1 MGHSI
6 QMFRNRSAIINDV
19 ELVALICIMED
30 EADARSTMFPT
41 IRPAVMR
48 WCASLAAYGPGLI
61 EMDLDALL
69 SSAQCEREFLSLLS
83 CVEERL
89 RLFGEKVPK
98 SLLYRCCVPGIK
110 FDSDYD
116 SRFVS
121 EAIAMLKKLV
131 SGHGGS

>member
-48 WCASLAAYGPGLI
+48 
-61 EMDLDALL
+61 
-69 SSAQCEREFLSLLS
+69 
-83 CVEERL
+83 
-89 RLFGEKVPK
+89 
-98 SLLYRCCVPGIK
+98 
-110 FDSDYD
+110 
-116 SRFVS
+116 
-121 EAIAMLKKLV
+121 
-131 SGHGGS
+131 